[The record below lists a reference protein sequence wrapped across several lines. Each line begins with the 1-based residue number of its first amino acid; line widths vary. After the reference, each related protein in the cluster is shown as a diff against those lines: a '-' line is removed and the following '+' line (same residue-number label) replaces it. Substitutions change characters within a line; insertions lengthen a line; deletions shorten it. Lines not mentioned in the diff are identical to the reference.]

1 MLFKNLWQQVVSLK
15 NQFLSPADNKRTDF
29 YGDNLENIMRILVEI
44 YQGIRQV
51 TKSNFIVGIK
61 LNSSDFSSEGFSE
74 DDSYRVIVKMSNLG
88 IDFIEISGGNYERT
102 KFLENSNGEA
112 FFLKFSKKSQ
122 VSVNIP
128 IMLTGGLSSQEAM
141 ENVVTNEGIAMVGS
155 VRPFVLNPNSP
166 EKMLSGIF
174 EGLKL
179 PHLTTGVKVIDNK
192 LGHGGSSILWATD
205 ETIILK

>member
-1 MLFKNLWQQVVSLK
+1 
-15 NQFLSPADNKRTDF
+15 
-29 YGDNLENIMRILVEI
+29 
-44 YQGIRQV
+44 
-51 TKSNFIVGIK
+51 
-61 LNSSDFSSEGFSE
+61 
-74 DDSYRVIVKMSNLG
+74 MSNLG

-192 LGHGGSSILWATD
+192 LGHGGSSIL
-205 ETIILK
+205 

>member
-1 MLFKNLWQQVVSLK
+1 
-15 NQFLSPADNKRTDF
+15 
-29 YGDNLENIMRILVEI
+29 MRILVEI
-44 YQGIRQV
+44 YQGIRQL

-192 LGHGGSSILWATD
+192 LGHGGSSIL
-205 ETIILK
+205 